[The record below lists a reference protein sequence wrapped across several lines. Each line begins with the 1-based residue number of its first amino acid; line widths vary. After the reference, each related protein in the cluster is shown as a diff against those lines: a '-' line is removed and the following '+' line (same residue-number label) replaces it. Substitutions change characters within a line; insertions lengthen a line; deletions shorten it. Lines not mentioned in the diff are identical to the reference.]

1 MIYRS
6 KLVELITPAN
16 VARGDE
22 YNFAN
27 DSDLQFCHIAGIS
40 AVDSRSLSQSPSGA
54 QALAALNGL
63 TLTLTEFSQKERQ
76 RNIPL
81 TDLQPSNNGGFIR
94 WFYPFDLNWQDSYIT
109 VNDPATF
116 NPGEAA
122 MFVVYYIPNDEMPNY
137 ERLYA
142 QYGQ

>member
-6 KLVELITPAN
+6 KLVELITPLN
-16 VARGDE
+16 ISRGDE

-27 DSDLQFCHIAGIS
+27 DSDLQYCHIVGIS
-40 AVDSRSLSQSPSGA
+40 AVDNRNLSRSPSGA
-54 QALAALNGL
+54 AALTALTGL

-109 VNDPATF
+109 VNDPSTF
-116 NPGEAA
+116 TPGQAA
-122 MFVVYYIPNDEMPNY
+122 MFVVYYIPNDEMQNY
-137 ERLYA
+137 EELYK
-142 QYGQ
+142 QYGM